1 MYNQLF
7 LSSIKDKNM
16 NKTFRIEIIEIL
28 QRVVEI
34 EAKSIEIAIETI
46 TQQYK
51 SEEIILDYSD
61 FLEYTIS

>member
-1 MYNQLF
+1 MYNYLF

-16 NKTFRIEIIEIL
+16 KQKFRIEITEIL

-34 EAKSIEIAIETI
+34 DAESIEIAIENI

-51 SEEIILDYSD
+51 SEEIVLDYSD
-61 FLEYTIS
+61 FLEYTIG